1 MSEKEITAK
10 KSILDSDNPVIQYVK
25 RNGGII
31 IGFIILCVVIQFNT
45 PQFMTWSNI
54 ISVLRQISSNLYL
67 ASTITNLGVIG
78 ESLGIGDATTINHD
92 PKPVKKDPVD
102 LCCEN
107 DEVSK
112 VTLGAVYKGNEIQKD
127 LNEISENM

>member
-10 KSILDSDNPVIQYVK
+10 KSILDSDNPVIQYVR

-54 ISVLRQISSNLYL
+54 ISVLRQISSTSSRSCSFS
-67 ASTITNLGVIG
+67 ASLR
-78 ESLGIGDATTINHD
+78 
-92 PKPVKKDPVD
+92 
-102 LCCEN
+102 
-107 DEVSK
+107 
-112 VTLGAVYKGNEIQKD
+112 Y
-127 LNEISENM
+127 M